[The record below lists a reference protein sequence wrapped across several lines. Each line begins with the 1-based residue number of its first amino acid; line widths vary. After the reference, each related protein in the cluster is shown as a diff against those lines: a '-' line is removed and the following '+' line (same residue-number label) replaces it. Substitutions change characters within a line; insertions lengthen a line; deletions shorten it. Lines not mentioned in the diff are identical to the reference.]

1 MSVETAAEL
10 PPGLTAPP
18 SRGRSRMLIG
28 ELLVE
33 LGFATPEQVHRAV
46 EAGRATGR
54 AIGRVLLDEDAIT
67 PDQLA
72 RALALRLGLHHVDL
86 ASFPVD
92 MAAANLLD
100 PAVARRHEAVPIGW
114 LDGEQRTLIVAMADP
129 GNVLALDDIGLLTG
143 YEVMPAIATPPDVAG
158 LVVRLNRIEDAAEA
172 IEAEQLE
179 ETGPVV
185 EIDDLDATDD
195 APVVRFVNA
204 LLAQAVEQGA
214 SDIHIAPNAGEL
226 RGQFRIDGVLSDA
239 FVAPPRMAPHVI
251 SRLKLMADVDIA
263 ERRVPQDGRFAIS
276 VAGRSVD
283 IRVVTLPLV
292 GGESVVMRILDR
304 GMGGVGLDVLGMF
317 GRERSRIEAAIAR
330 PYGAVLVTGPTGSG
344 KTTTLYA
351 ALHTLNTGD
360 RSIMTL
366 EDPVEYRVEGIKQM
380 QVNAKAGITFANGL
394 RSMMRADPDVVLVGE
409 IRDHDTARIAIEAAL
424 TGHLVL
430 STLHTN
436 DAPTAITRLTEMGVE
451 PFLVSSAIECI
462 VAQRLA
468 RRLCT
473 NCRREV
479 RLSADALRANG
490 FPADADVDVFE
501 PGGCGRCNQTGYRGR
516 IGVYEVMRISD
527 AIRAHALA
535 CAPASTIAATAVGE
549 GMRRLRDDAFEKVL
563 AGLTSATE
571 AARVTVAA

>member
-1 MSVETAAEL
+1 MSVETAVEL

-18 SRGRSRMLIG
+18 SRGRSRMLLG

-33 LGFATPEQVHRAV
+33 LGFATQEQVTRAV
-46 EAGRATGR
+46 AAGRESGR

-72 RALALRLGLHHVDL
+72 RALALRLGYHHVDL

-100 PAVARRHEAVPIGW
+100 PAVARRHEAIPIGW
-114 LDGEQRTLIVAMADP
+114 LDGERRMLIVAMADP
-129 GNVLALDDIGLLTG
+129 GNVHAHDDVGLLTG
-143 YEVMPAIATPPDVAG
+143 YEILPAIATPQDVAG
-158 LVVRLNRIEDAAEA
+158 LVVRLNRIDEAAEA
-172 IEAEQLE
+172 IEAEQVD
-179 ETGPVV
+179 ETV
-185 EIDDLDATDD
+185 EIDDLDTTTDE

-204 LLAQAVEQGA
+204 LMAQAVEQGA
-214 SDIHIAPNAGEL
+214 SDIHIAPHNGEL
-226 RGQFRIDGVLSDA
+226 RGQFRIDGVLTDA

-263 ERRVPQDGRFAIS
+263 ERRAPQDGRFAVN
-276 VAGRSVD
+276 VAGRLVD
-283 IRVVTLPLV
+283 VRVVTLPLV
-292 GGESVVMRILDR
+292 GGESIVMRLLDR
-304 GMGGVGLDVLGMF
+304 GMGGVGLDALGMF

-351 ALHTLNTGD
+351 ALRTLNTGD

-380 QVNAKAGITFANGL
+380 QVNPKAGVTFATGL
-394 RSMMRADPDVVLVGE
+394 KSMMRADPDVVLVGE
-409 IRDHDTARIAIEAAL
+409 IRDHDTARIGIEAAL

-451 PFLVSSAIECI
+451 PFLVASALECV

-473 NCRREV
+473 NCRKQV

-490 FPADADVDVFE
+490 FPADADVDAFE

-516 IGVYEVMRISD
+516 IGVYEVMSMSET
-527 AIRAHALA
+527 IRAHALA
-535 CAPASTIAATAVGE
+535 CAPATTIAAAAAAE